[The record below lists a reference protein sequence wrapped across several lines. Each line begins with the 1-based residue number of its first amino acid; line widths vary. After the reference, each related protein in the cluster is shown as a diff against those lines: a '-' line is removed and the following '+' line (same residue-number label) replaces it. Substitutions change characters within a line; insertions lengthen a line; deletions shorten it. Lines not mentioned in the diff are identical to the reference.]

1 MNEKTLIGPWVRRF
15 LLEHLVERAQPFP
28 QYASQLS

>member
-1 MNEKTLIGPWVRRF
+1 MKNDTLMGPWVRRF
-15 LLEHLVERAQPFP
+15 LLEHLVVETQPLP